1 MQTVG
6 EILRSER
13 EKKGLSVKEIEF
25 ATSIRTLYIT
35 AIEEDNYS
43 VIPGEVYV
51 KGFIRNYSNYLG
63 LDSQEIMDLYRK
75 DQNPNTLA
83 DENLSPVSK
92 VDADKPVKNNNLSIK
107 WITISLLALC
117 AIGGTWWFL
126 GSAKSIQEPNV
137 EKQAQSTPTIP
148 NQATK
153 EQSVTPVAP
162 IVLKKPVTLTAKYT
176 DQCWTLVTADNKII
190 YEGTPQAGDT
200 LTWEAEQNI
209 TLKVGNAGGIDIVYN
224 GQTMGKLGVKGEVLV
239 KTYMATR

>member
-1 MQTVG
+1 VQTVG

-13 EKKGLSVKEIEF
+13 EKKGLSVKEIEI

-35 AIEEDNYS
+35 AIEEGNYN

-63 LDSQEIMDLYRK
+63 LDSQEIMDLYHN
-75 DQNPNTLA
+75 DQNHNTLP

-92 VDADKPVKNNNLSIK
+92 APVDKPVKNNNLPIK

-126 GSAKSIQEPNV
+126 GSAKSIQEPKV
-137 EKQAQSTPTIP
+137 EKQAQSTPSIP
-148 NQATK
+148 NQTK
-153 EQSVTPVAP
+153 EQSAPPVAP
-162 IVLKKPVTLTAKYT
+162 TVLKKPVTLTAKYT
-176 DQCWTLVTADNKII
+176 DQCWTLVTADNKTI

-224 GQTMGKLGVKGEVLV
+224 GQTMGKMGIKGEVLV
-239 KTYMATR
+239 KTYSK

>member
-35 AIEEDNYS
+35 AIEEDNYGI
-43 VIPGEVYV
+43 IPGEVYV
-51 KGFIRNYSNYLG
+51 KGFIRNYSSYLG

-75 DQNPNTLA
+75 DQNPNTLP
-83 DENLSPVSK
+83 DENLSPESK
-92 VDADKPVKNNNLSIK
+92 APTDKPVKKNNLPIK
-107 WITISLLALC
+107 WITISLFALC
-117 AIGGTWWFL
+117 AIGGAWWFL

-148 NQATK
+148 NQVTK
-153 EQSVTPVAP
+153 EQSVAPVVP
-162 IVLKKPVTLTAKYT
+162 VLKKPVTLTAKYT

-224 GQTMGKLGVKGEVLV
+224 GQPMGKMGTKGEVLV
-239 KTYMATR
+239 KTYMANR